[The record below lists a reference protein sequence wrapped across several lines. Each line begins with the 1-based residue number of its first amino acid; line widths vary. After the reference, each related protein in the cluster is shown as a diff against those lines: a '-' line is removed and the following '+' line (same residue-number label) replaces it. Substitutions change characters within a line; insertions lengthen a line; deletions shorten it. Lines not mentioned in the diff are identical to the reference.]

1 MLIPDEATARVDTL
15 TEQLIQATL
24 QRLLTGRTAIV
35 TAHRLSTIR
44 NAELICVVHTGRI
57 IERGRHEALV
67 AHGGLYRQLYDRR
80 FVDVA
85 TDADD
90 YRTISI
96 VSLFSSHI
104 AIIGWRSMCQWP
116 PSTAAFSRNNEPS
129 RMYRRSIVVFL
140 CPVCCMI
147 TRSLTPAIAAAVT
160 SPARRL

>member
-90 YRTISI
+90 YRTVLNPSDASLYH
-96 VSLFSSHI
+96 VSLI
-104 AIIGWRSMCQWP
+104 C
-116 PSTAAFSRNNEPS
+116 PSQ
-129 RMYRRSIVVFL
+129 RR
-140 CPVCCMI
+140 
-147 TRSLTPAIAAAVT
+147 
-160 SPARRL
+160 